1 LTINERSFI
10 YSGVR
15 ARDPQKERAIRE
27 KALDTIVRHGFDG
40 LSMQRLAKEVGVSP
54 ATIYIYFENRDD
66 LILSLYR
73 EESRKMAE
81 ATLEGFDPGASF
93 AVGLRVQWKNRARYC
108 LENPREAHFLEQIRH
123 SPFHS
128 HEETAK
134 GRAFIEAMRAFCSG
148 AIERGE
154 LVRVPVE
161 VYWSVAFAPLYQL
174 LKFHLHG
181 RGLSGT
187 PRFVLDEKLMDRT
200 LELVVK
206 ALTPP
211 SPAPL
216 ARPAGKQ
223 HHSVPRSPKHL
234 DKKALS

>member
-1 LTINERSFI
+1 MLS
-10 YSGVR
+10 
-15 ARDPQKERAIRE
+15 
-27 KALDTIVRHGFDG
+27 ALGKLAASI
-40 LSMQRLAKEVGVSP
+40 LASM
-54 ATIYIYFENRDD
+54 
-66 LILSLYR
+66 
-73 EESRKMAE
+73 
-81 ATLEGFDPGASF
+81 
-93 AVGLRVQWKNRARYC
+93 
-108 LENPREAHFLEQIRH
+108 ENPREAHFLEQIRH

-128 HEETAK
+128 HEEPAK
-134 GRAFIEAMRAFCSG
+134 GRAFIEAMRAFCRG

-187 PRFVLDEKLMDRT
+187 PRFVLDEKLMDQT
-200 LELVVK
+200 LDLVVR

-211 SPAPL
+211 AGAAL
-216 ARPAGKQ
+216 ARAAARN
-223 HHSVPRSPKHL
+223 HSATRSANHLATPSAARSSKHP